1 MFIYIIS
8 HNLYLKLWELG
19 QKTSTVIFPAEGW
32 QQASEHPK
40 SKDEKQRASKVVAYN
55 AVAEQTGI
63 PVFHSGQN

>member
-1 MFIYIIS
+1 
-8 HNLYLKLWELG
+8 LWELG